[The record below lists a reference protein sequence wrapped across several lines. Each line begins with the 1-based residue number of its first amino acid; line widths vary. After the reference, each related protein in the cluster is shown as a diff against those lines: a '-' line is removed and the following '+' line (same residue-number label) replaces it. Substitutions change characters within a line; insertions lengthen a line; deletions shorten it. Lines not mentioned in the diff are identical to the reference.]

1 MQAIVLAPSRELV
14 QQIGQVASTLF
25 KDTNYRTFT
34 LIGGANVNHQ
44 VNHLRDHRPQILI
57 ATPGRIAEIVFKLEK
72 LRLGS
77 VKVVV
82 VDEVDSLMSEP
93 YIGEVDTLLQATPLY
108 SRASSSTPKQQD
120 ELRPAD
126 AGEPIEPISDSPHQ
140 AEGEAV
146 GVDDTPT
153 FSPAAAA
160 PGAQS
165 MQRLLW
171 LASATSKDAA
181 VGAFA
186 DRYTARS
193 GKGWS
198 EITVTGGSA
207 LPAGITHGL
216 ISITRER
223 APEML
228 KRVLTSKPAV
238 RSALIF
244 VNDPRRVEAVCR
256 DLERSGIVSAPLH
269 GEASKDDR
277 RVRTFLLH
285 RAGSVSIT
293 QTLPTY
299 TLRFCFCVD
308 YRK

>member
-1 MQAIVLAPSRELV
+1 V
-14 QQIGQVASTLF
+14 QQIGQVATSLF

-57 ATPGRIAEIVFKLEK
+57 ATPGRLAEIVFKLEK

-108 SRASSSTPKQQD
+108 SRASSSKPNLH
-120 ELRPAD
+120 ELRSTD
-126 AGEPIEPISDSPHQ
+126 SRESKEPIEDSPQQ
-140 AEGEAV
+140 AQVEAV
-146 GVDDTPT
+146 GNTVS
-153 FSPAAAA
+153 SPSAAASA
-160 PGAQS
+160 AQT

-186 DRYTARS
+186 DRYTARR

-216 ISITRER
+216 ISISRER

-277 RVRTFLLH
+277 RVRKSTCIKLAAPLLP
-285 RAGSVSIT
+285 VT
-293 QTLPTY
+293 NT
-299 TLRFCFCVD
+299 
-308 YRK
+308 